1 MEVLNLNFLDRIKP
15 NSIILLFL
23 FVLMLNSCN
32 QIPKSAY
39 KWNPA
44 LNKVNGRLLDVLDN
58 LPLGNYK
65 DGIEYPKR
73 DKNDLILTNAEE
85 ISAFIT
91 RQREEDSKNNLAAEA
106 LAIYKEENNNINSF
120 IYAALLKSGEP
131 DIVKKKSFFVSMSGI
146 LNPGAS
152 GAVLTFCS
160 RELKGLLPESEEY
173 RVYYIHGAVSNPG
186 SAMGAMIGLD
196 YIALAVR
203 KKNLYLEI
211 AVPVQH
217 DQMLERT
224 IFDSAEIG
232 SYSHNCDL
240 KIFDASALDV
250 KWKEHPVLNKIIMAH
265 NSSGLDMINFD
276 EITKGE

>member
-1 MEVLNLNFLDRIKP
+1 MKLLDKIKLNLTT
-15 NSIILLFL
+15 LLFL
-23 FVLMLNSCN
+23 FILMLNSCS

-73 DKNDLILTNAEE
+73 DKNELILTNAEE

-91 RQREEDSKNNLAAEA
+91 RQREEGSKDNLAAEA

-120 IYAALLKSGEP
+120 VYAALLKSGEP

-146 LNPGAS
+146 LNPNAS
-152 GAVLTFCS
+152 GVVLTFCS
-160 RELKGLLPESEEY
+160 REIKGLLPESEEY
-173 RVYYIHGAVSNPG
+173 RIYYIHGAAEQPQ
-186 SAMGAMIGLD
+186 AFMAAMIGLD
-196 YIALAVR
+196 YIVLAAR

-211 AVPVQH
+211 ALPAQY
-217 DQMLERT
+217 DQILERT
-224 IFDSAEIG
+224 ISDFSGYDI
-232 SYSHNCDL
+232 YSPNCDL
-240 KIFDASALDV
+240 ESFDASELDIN
-250 KWKEHPVLNKIIMAH
+250 WEDHPVLNKIMLAH
-265 NSSGLDMINFD
+265 NSSELDVINFG